1 MSGLT
6 KRIIPCLDVKGGQ
19 VVKGVKFQDLR
30 DMGDPV
36 ELALRYEAEGADE
49 LVLLDI
55 AASVEERPT
64 AFAMVRQVS
73 RALSIPFTLGGGLRS
88 LQDIALF
95 LDAGADKVCFNSA
108 AIAQPTLIDQ
118 SAALFGSQ
126 CIVLAIDSRKL
137 HGQDQVF
144 AMAGSQPTGLATV
157 SWARQAADRGVGE
170 ILLTSI
176 DRDGG
181 GEGYDLDIL
190 GQVVQACPVPVIA
203 SGGASHPR
211 HLLSALQAGAQA
223 VLAASMFHSGAWSIP
238 AVKHYLSRENQPIRN
253 GGLSC

>member
-6 KRIIPCLDVKGGQ
+6 KRIIPCLDVKNGR
-19 VVKGVKFQDLR
+19 VVKGVKFQNLR

-55 AASVEERPT
+55 AASVESRQT
-64 AFAMVRQVS
+64 ALTMVRQVS

-88 LQDIALF
+88 LHDIGLF
-95 LDAGADKVCFNSA
+95 LEAGADKVCFNSA
-108 AIAQPTLIDQ
+108 AIAQPTLLDQ
-118 SAALFGSQ
+118 SAAHFGSQ
-126 CIVLAIDSRKL
+126 CIVLAIDSRKIA
-137 HGQDQVF
+137 GQDQVF
-144 AMAGSQPTGLATV
+144 TMAGSQPTGLTTV
-157 SWARQAADRGVGE
+157 SWAREAVHRGVGE

-181 GEGYDLDIL
+181 GEGYDLDVL
-190 GQVVQACPVPVIA
+190 GRVVQACPVPVIA
-203 SGGASHPR
+203 SGGASDAS

-223 VLAASMFHSGAWSIP
+223 VLAASMFHSGIWTIA
-238 AVKHYLSRENQPIRN
+238 AVKHYLSRHHLPIRS
-253 GGLSC
+253 GGPSC